1 MNDRLTEQK
10 HESLYSTSVAIF
22 TVGGVVGVGV
32 GVACVVWPV
41 VVAGGC
47 YCCWVARPGGAGPL
61 VRGRQPEPGRSQS
74 HLQQL
79 SLLTLPTPP
88 HHPARTSHQ
97 PHWHG
102 QGRKPPNLN
111 KPSKCR
117 QVLQCNSTPDVS
129 KHVISWPGS
138 YTHSALPLPPP
149 ATSRTHSTWTLH
161 WREPQIETQ
170 IW

>member
-10 HESLYSTSVAIF
+10 HESFHSTSVAIF
-22 TVGGVVGVGV
+22 TVVG

-88 HHPARTSHQ
+88 QHSAPPATQTLASSRKKTSKSEQTFQMSTSLAIVNQTFVNIYLSGLVPTHSQQCTAPTGHQ
-97 PHWHG
+97 PHTLNLDTG
-102 QGRKPPNLN
+102 GSLKLKRKFGNL
-111 KPSKCR
+111 SK
-117 QVLQCNSTPDVS
+117 
-129 KHVISWPGS
+129 
-138 YTHSALPLPPP
+138 
-149 ATSRTHSTWTLH
+149 
-161 WREPQIETQ
+161 
-170 IW
+170 